1 MRNQVELRPVKSRR
15 RDRDMLRRTL
25 DDAIIKLD
33 SERCK
38 LRQAIKNGA
47 PPEAIDAY
55 LELLRS
61 ITHEPEKI
69 LRDLLH
75 RLYGNQDWR

>member
-38 LRQAIKNGA
+38 LRQVIKNGT

-61 ITHEPEKI
+61 ISDLSI
-69 LRDLLH
+69 LRMKNCL
-75 RLYGNQDWR
+75 